1 MRNRNSE
8 HRTLNFDI
16 MLRNYIKIAWRSI
29 VNNKIYSAINTLGL
43 AAGMAVTL
51 IIALWVYKEYSSNRF
66 LPGYQNAYQVKL
78 NHTIEGSVRT
88 MNGASLPLADVL
100 RKDIPEIKYVAST
113 DWCDKHGLMVDDAKL
128 FPRGMRVGNDFLK
141 ILQYPLL
148 KGNAN
153 TVLNDPYSIVLTES
167 TAKALFGNEDPV
179 NKTVRYENKHE
190 LKVTGILKDLPGNSF
205 LKFTYLIPFSY
216 REQTTDWIKEARH
229 QWGNN
234 SFQLFVALQPNTVYT
249 QLEPKIRDLVKK
261 NSTDMKTTE
270 VMMQPAKDW
279 KLYNRFENGKVAGGL
294 IEYVRMFS
302 IIGILVLMIACINFT
317 NLSTARSE
325 KRAREVGVRKAIGSQ
340 RKHLIFQFLTES
352 TLITL
357 VAFGI
362 ALLLVQVSL
371 PWFSELTN
379 SWLTIPFTS
388 PLFWGIM
395 TGFIIATSLLAGSRP
410 AFYLSS
416 FKPAKVLKGK
426 LQTGRK
432 ATWSRKTLVVI
443 QFSCSI
449 ALIISTI
456 IIYQQL
462 EHVKNRPTGYK
473 AGQLLMTDMST
484 DLNRN
489 YTALK
494 NELLQTG
501 VIDHIAFASSPVTDV
516 YSHTVIEHWPGK
528 SAGSEVL
535 HTAAIGVSDNYF
547 KTLGMEFQS
556 GHDFS
561 DSWKTDSATVIV
573 NEAAVRKMNLKQP
586 LDQIINWNGNEKVR
600 IVGVIKD
607 VLMESPFAPVPA
619 TVFSH
624 GREGKSIMY
633 RVHPGVNMQEAL
645 TKLAPVFTKYNPA
658 YPYIYQFADEEY
670 AAKFEI
676 EVLVEKLAGIFAGLA
691 ILISCLGL
699 FGLAAFLAEQRTKEI
714 GIRKVLGASV
724 SQLWVLLSK
733 EFIVLVL
740 VSCVIASPV
749 ALYFLHD
756 WLQKYEYRINIGMSV
771 FIVSAVLAI
780 VITVITISFQTI
792 KAAVGNPI
800 TALRNE

>member
-1 MRNRNSE
+1 
-8 HRTLNFDI
+8 
-16 MLRNYIKIAWRSI
+16 MLRNYIKTAWRNI
-29 VNNKIYSAINTLGL
+29 VNNKIYSAINMLGL

-66 LPGYQNAYQVKL
+66 LPGYQNTYQVKL

-88 MNGASLPLADVL
+88 MNGASLPLADLL

-113 DWCDKHGLMVDDAKL
+113 DWCDKHGLMVGDAKL
-128 FPRGMRVGNDFLK
+128 FLRGMRVENDFLK

-167 TAKALFGNEDPV
+167 TAKALFGKEDPL

-190 LKVTGILKDLPGNSF
+190 LKVTGILKDLPDNSF

-216 REQTTDWIKEARH
+216 REQTANWIKEARH

-234 SFQLFVALQPNTVYT
+234 SFQLFVALQPNIAYG
-249 QLEPKIRDLVKK
+249 QIEPKIRNLVKK
-261 NSTDMKTTE
+261 NSTMKATE

-279 KLYNRFENGKVAGGL
+279 ELYNRFENGKVAGGL

-302 IIGILVLMIACINFT
+302 MIGILVLIIACINFT

-357 VAFGI
+357 LAFGI
-362 ALLLVQVSL
+362 ALLLVQVTL

-379 SWLTIPFTS
+379 SRLTIPFTS
-388 PLFWGIM
+388 SLFWGIM
-395 TGFIIATSLLAGSRP
+395 TSFIIVTSLLAGSRP

-416 FKPAKVLKGK
+416 FKPVKVLKGK
-426 LQTGRK
+426 LQPGRK
-432 ATWSRKTLVVI
+432 ASWSRKTLVVI

-462 EHVKNRPTGYK
+462 EHVKNRPTGYN

-489 YTALK
+489 FAALK

-501 VIDHIAFASSPVTDV
+501 VIEHIAFASSPITDV
-516 YSHTVIEHWPGK
+516 YSHTVIEQWPGK
-528 SAGSEVL
+528 SAGSEEL

-573 NEAAVRKMNLKQP
+573 NETAVRKMNLKQP

-600 IVGVIKD
+600 IVGVVKD
-607 VLMESPFAPVPA
+607 ALMESPFAPVPPV
-619 TVFSH
+619 VFAHDS
-624 GREGKSIMY
+624 EGKSIMY
-633 RVHPGVNMQEAL
+633 RVRPGVNVQNAL
-645 TKLAPVFTKYNPA
+645 TKLAPVFNKYNPA

-670 AAKFEI
+670 ATKFEI

-691 ILISCLGL
+691 IFISCLGL
-699 FGLAAFLAEQRTKEI
+699 FGLAAFMAEQRTKEI

-724 SQLWVLLSK
+724 SQLWLLLSK
-733 EFIVLVL
+733 DFIVLVL

-756 WLQKYEYRINIGMSV
+756 WLQKYEYRINIGMPV

-780 VITVITISFQTI
+780 VITVVTISFQTI
-792 KAAVGNPI
+792 KAAIGKPI